1 MSNAPLLRS
10 RWSLLAGIILPWYRA
25 SETSALSGASCSD
38 RYKRIKYV
46 HRRLFQV
53 LEASM
58 RREELTLAQATSIVK
73 SAFFDTANKV
83 YNLGLLP
90 QTE

>member
-1 MSNAPLLRS
+1 
-10 RWSLLAGIILPWYRA
+10 
-25 SETSALSGASCSD
+25 
-38 RYKRIKYV
+38 
-46 HRRLFQV
+46 
-53 LEASM
+53 M

-73 SAFFDTANKV
+73 SAFFDTSNKV